1 MLMQVRHTTLSVE
14 TGQHSS
20 AGRKALNQ
28 DFHGAMV
35 PEGPALVH
43 KGIALAVADGISSS
57 PVAHVAAETAVKSFL
72 SDYYCTS
79 EAWTVKSS
87 AVRVISAANS
97 WLFSQTKQVDDLDR
111 GHVCTFSALVL
122 KGRKAH
128 LFHVGDSRIWRL
140 SGQSLEQLTE
150 DHTVRISEQESYLGR
165 ALGVGQS
172 VDIDYAVFDL
182 RPGDLFVLTTDGV
195 HGFLRAKDM
204 ADAVL
209 AGEALD
215 QTARTLVEKALA
227 AGSNDNLTVQIVR
240 VIDIAEPG
248 ADDLLNGEG
257 TLPPAPLPKVP
268 GTHEGFRLMRGL
280 HATSRSHIYLAENEE
295 TGEPVA
301 LKFPSLDLRGEE
313 DYLRRFAL
321 EEWVARRIS
330 SPHVL
335 KASTYPQGRQ
345 TLFLA
350 SEFVEG
356 QTLRQWMIDN
366 PHPSLE
372 TVRGI
377 LEQVARGLMA
387 FHRKEMVHQDL
398 RPENIMI
405 DTSGTVKIIDFG
417 SVRIAGVME
426 AAPSLDKG
434 EILGTH
440 QYTAPEVF
448 LGYLGTEYSDQFSL
462 GVIAYEML
470 TGRLPYGAA
479 VARATSERAQAA
491 LRYRSAT
498 AVTERVPD
506 WVDGALCR
514 AVHPVPGKRYEALSA
529 FLEDLRRPNPAFCSD
544 RFVPLAERDPVR
556 FWQIVSAVLAVLCAI
571 LLFQLFGNS

>member
-14 TGQHSS
+14 TGQSSS

-35 PEGPALVH
+35 PDGPALVH
-43 KGIALAVADGISSS
+43 KGVALAIADGISSS
-57 PVAHVAAETAVKSFL
+57 PVAQVAAETAVKSFL
-72 SDYYCTS
+72 SDYFCTS
-79 EAWTVKSS
+79 EAWSVKTS
-87 AVRVISAANS
+87 ASRVILAANS
-97 WLFSQTKQVDDLDR
+97 WLFSQTKQAAEPDR

-150 DHTVRISEQESYLGR
+150 DHTVRISETESYLGR

-182 RPGDLFVLTTDGV
+182 RPGDVFILTTDGV
-195 HGFLRAKDM
+195 HGFLRPKDM
-204 ADAVL
+204 ADVVL
-209 AGEALD
+209 AGQDLDMAARALVD
-215 QTARTLVEKALA
+215 QALA
-227 AGSNDNLTVQIVR
+227 AGSDDNLTVQIVR
-240 VIDIAEPG
+240 VTGISEPG
-248 ADDLLNGEG
+248 AEDLLSGEG

-268 GTHEGFRLMRGL
+268 GRYEGFRLLRGL
-280 HATSRSHIYLAENEE
+280 HATSRSHIYLAENEK

-321 EEWVARRIS
+321 EEWVARRIT

-335 KASTYPQGRQ
+335 KAASYPEGRQ

-350 SEFVEG
+350 SEFVNG
-356 QTLRQWMIDN
+356 QTLRQWMTDN

-372 TVRGI
+372 MVRGI

-426 AAPSLDKG
+426 SAPSLDKG
-434 EILGTH
+434 DILGTH

-498 AVTERVPD
+498 SVTERVPD

-514 AVHPVPGKRYEALSA
+514 AVHPVPGKRYDALSA
-529 FLEDLRRPNPAFCSD
+529 FLEDLRRPNPAFSSD

-556 FWQIVSAVLAVLCAI
+556 FWQIVSAALAVLCAV
-571 LLFQLFGNS
+571 LFFQLFGNP